1 MKCILYIPMTLN
13 HKLFQQINN
22 ARFANVM
29 NNTAIMNSFNCDNI
43 NIARIKMQHHQI
55 MTIITNRNSKLKPMV
70 KTSTKANY
78 TLFTV
83 ITFTNINSFT

>member
-1 MKCILYIPMTLN
+1 MTLN

-70 KTSTKANY
+70 KTSTKANC

>member
-1 MKCILYIPMTLN
+1 MTLN

-78 TLFTV
+78 TVFTV

>member
-1 MKCILYIPMTLN
+1 MD
-13 HKLFQQINN
+13 
-22 ARFANVM
+22 
-29 NNTAIMNSFNCDNI
+29 NTAIINSFNCDNI

>member
-1 MKCILYIPMTLN
+1 MTLN

-22 ARFANVM
+22 ASFANVM
-29 NNTAIMNSFNCDNI
+29 NNTAIINSFNCDNI

>member
-1 MKCILYIPMTLN
+1 MTLN

-43 NIARIKMQHHQI
+43 NIARIKMQHLQI

>member
-1 MKCILYIPMTLN
+1 
-13 HKLFQQINN
+13 
-22 ARFANVM
+22 M
-29 NNTAIMNSFNCDNI
+29 NNTAIINSFNCDNI

>member
-1 MKCILYIPMTLN
+1 MTLN

-55 MTIITNRNSKLKPMV
+55 MTIITNRNSKLKPMGE
-70 KTSTKANY
+70 
-78 TLFTV
+78 
-83 ITFTNINSFT
+83 NINKGKLYIVYCYYFYQHQFLHLKSILS

>member
-1 MKCILYIPMTLN
+1 MTLN

-55 MTIITNRNSKLKPMV
+55 MTIITNRNLKLKPMV

>member
-1 MKCILYIPMTLN
+1 MTLN

-29 NNTAIMNSFNCDNI
+29 NNTAIMNSFNCDNT

>member
-1 MKCILYIPMTLN
+1 MTLN

-29 NNTAIMNSFNCDNI
+29 NNTAIINSFNCDNI